1 MNLIKKKN
9 NLNKLNEL
17 RKKIYSQKKY
27 NLDIKKILNWR
38 KKLKKDY
45 KIKSKLVNVS
55 SCKDWYFDKNKNLK
69 HNSGQFFKVQ
79 GVKILNASNRE
90 VKSWSQPILTQLHG
104 GFLAFIC
111 RETKHR
117 GIEFLLEAKTEPGD
131 NGDLKICPSFQATQS
146 NLNRAHGGNIPQF
159 KNIVIDLKK
168 SELIYKC
175 NHCEEGARF
184 WKKSNMNIIVKLKD
198 PYDERIKG
206 KNYIWANFFQIKKL
220 SLKNNIVN
228 PFVKTILFMI

>member
-9 NLNKLNEL
+9 NLTKLINL
-17 RKKIYSQKKY
+17 KTKIYSQKNY
-27 NLDIKKILNWR
+27 NSNIQNILNWR
-38 KKLKKDY
+38 NRLKKKY
-45 KIKSKLVNVS
+45 KIKSKLVNIS
-55 SCKDWYFDKNKNLK
+55 ECKDWNFDKNRNLK
-69 HNSGQFFKVQ
+69 HRSGQFFKVQ
-79 GVKILNASNRE
+79 GVKIQNASNRE
-90 VKSWSQPILTQLHG
+90 VTNWSQPIMTQLHG

-111 RETKHR
+111 RETKKN

-146 NLNRAHGGNIPQF
+146 NLNKAHGGKIPQF
-159 KNIVIDLKK
+159 KDIVVDLKK

-184 WKKSNMNIIVKLKD
+184 WEKSNMNIIVKLKD
-198 PYDERIKG
+198 PYDKRIKG
-206 KNYIWANFFQIKKL
+206 ANYIWANLFQIKKL

-228 PFVKTILFMI
+228 PFVKTILFMV

>member
-1 MNLIKKKN
+1 M
-9 NLNKLNEL
+9 
-17 RKKIYSQKKY
+17 
-27 NLDIKKILNWR
+27 
-38 KKLKKDY
+38 
-45 KIKSKLVNVS
+45 
-55 SCKDWYFDKNKNLK
+55 
-69 HNSGQFFKVQ
+69 
-79 GVKILNASNRE
+79 NASNRE

-111 RETKHR
+111 RETKQR

-175 NHCEEGARF
+175 NHCEKGLDF
-184 WKKSNMNIIVKLKD
+184 GKKVI
-198 PYDERIKG
+198 
-206 KNYIWANFFQIKKL
+206 
-220 SLKNNIVN
+220 
-228 PFVKTILFMI
+228 